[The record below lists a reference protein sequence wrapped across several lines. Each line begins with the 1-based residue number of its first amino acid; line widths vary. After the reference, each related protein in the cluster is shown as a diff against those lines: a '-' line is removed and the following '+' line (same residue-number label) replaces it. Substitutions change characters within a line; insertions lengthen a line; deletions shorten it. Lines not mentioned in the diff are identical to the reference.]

1 LREGDDAPDAGVLY
15 PFFGILLSPI
25 FAAAAMSFSFMLVIG
40 HALISKLNEGVN
52 MKKILVV
59 TAAAIGLAAATAF
72 GQMNTGQGGGM
83 MDHGWGWGMG
93 YGWGFGTIIVI
104 LVVVGVVYMMKRK

>member
-1 LREGDDAPDAGVLY
+1 MIVRLVDTVRKLIRRKKMKRSMVVLTFLFVY
-15 PFFGILLSPI
+15 S
-25 FAAAAMSFSFMLVIG
+25 
-40 HALISKLNEGVN
+40 
-52 MKKILVV
+52 
-59 TAAAIGLAAATAF
+59 TAVF

>member
-1 LREGDDAPDAGVLY
+1 VTNTNKVLD
-15 PFFGILLSPI
+15 
-25 FAAAAMSFSFMLVIG
+25 
-40 HALISKLNEGVN
+40 
-52 MKKILVV
+52 ILVSLLRRKKMKRLMV
-59 TAAAIGLAAATAF
+59 VLTVLFVFSNAAF
-72 GQMNTGQGGGM
+72 GQMGAGQGGGM